1 MMPATKEMIKT
12 TKLAGLLTFEKEG
25 IMYAATRTKQ
35 ENLNADAIVVLSPK
49 HPVTRLILRSLHEI
63 NHRGVQYTVA
73 RSRLFYWIPQA
84 GSLGFRVCCLQD
96 PYHPL

>member
-1 MMPATKEMIKT
+1 MIKT
-12 TKLAGLLTFEKEG
+12 TKLAGLLIFEKEG

-73 RSRLFYWIPQA
+73 RSRLFTGYHKQA
-84 GSLGFRVCCLQD
+84 KLSGRSRINVSNVD
-96 PYHPL
+96 

>member
-1 MMPATKEMIKT
+1 MIKT
-12 TKLAGLLTFEKEG
+12 TKLAGHLTFEKEG

-63 NHRGVQYTVA
+63 NHRGVQVHSSKIKTFLLDTTSKQSCQVDQEQM
-73 RSRLFYWIPQA
+73 FQM
-84 GSLGFRVCCLQD
+84 
-96 PYHPL
+96 